1 MAMTNISRFFPA
13 ALAAMLAG
21 GAMMLGGASVAL
33 AQDAPLTIIVRPGQ
47 AASDVQQVLDFAARS
62 GRPVAIQVGD
72 GATSS
77 APVAAAVAPI
87 DNAVPAAAAPASIQ
101 TTAVAAPVSASVAA
115 PATPPAPA
123 ATAPN
128 QTAATTAAP
137 APMTPTPEMMA
148 TDMGMAKWSQFSA
161 AFLRGA
167 STALSGIRAMP
178 TAMAMGDDQLV
189 AEGSGYGRAFVTALA
204 ILAIAGLVTVLVR
217 RIVGRLFSHRHV
229 TPARFSGIV
238 RHSVRRLIGDLLSV
252 ALFLGMARL
261 ALHFA
266 ETAGETTARVAGG
279 AVTAVVFALF
289 YVSLA
294 RLLFKENGESR
305 SLVPIRW
312 PRWHF
317 RILVT
322 YGIIGATLSE
332 MARLADSLGVD
343 RLTIDGWFL
352 TATTLLT
359 LLKLYWFIGG
369 RHDIRAAFIGDSAGI
384 ARRVAGNLLPD
395 FYVVTALALWLICVL
410 FAGTPNS
417 ARWVFAAGSTQMA
430 LLALPILA
438 LGAHALVDDIGR
450 HHQRNHG
457 AGLATAML
465 ASLRVVCA
473 GLVWVGGLHIIASI
487 WSPFMGGETSIAA
500 DWAFWLERLSLAVVG
515 CWAVASFI
523 WNYSEA
529 IAPSPA
535 ILLPGHED
543 QNEKRQT
550 SRLSTAMPVVR
561 NLALGGV
568 LAVGSL
574 VILSALGVN
583 VAPLLA
589 GFGVLGLALSFGSQA
604 LVKDIVSGI
613 FFIAEDAFRI
623 GEYIS
628 TGNQQGTVEQIAI
641 RSVRLRHHN
650 GPVHTVPFGQINS
663 VSNYSRDWGTI
674 KFQLKFERDSDP
686 ELIRKTAKK
695 VGTAMLDDPE
705 FGADFL
711 VPLKM
716 QGIQDITENSIIVRF
731 KFTSLPGNPSI
742 IKREAI
748 KRLISACK
756 AAGLEFASNAVTV
769 RSRGDGSHDDAA
781 AASML
786 PSLTPIAAAGL

>member
-1 MAMTNISRFFPA
+1 MDMIFAFLRTTFA
-13 ALAAMLAG
+13 AIVVTIA
-21 GAMMLGGASVAL
+21 LGGSAMAD
-33 AQDAPLTIIVRPGQ
+33 DAPMKIIVHPGQ
-47 AASDVQQVLDFAARS
+47 SEADVEQILDFAARS
-62 GRPVAIQVGD
+62 GRPVAIEVGQ
-72 GATSS
+72 ATTT
-77 APVAAAVAPI
+77 ATPIPAAVAGNTGTTPATFTQVTSTQ
-87 DNAVPAAAAPASIQ
+87 AVSQAPASSPPAAPAPAAAAPA
-101 TTAVAAPVSASVAA
+101 P
-115 PATPPAPA
+115 
-123 ATAPN
+123 
-128 QTAATTAAP
+128 AP

-161 AFLRGA
+161 AFMRGA
-167 STALSGIRAMP
+167 TTALSGVGSLP
-178 TAMAMGDDQLV
+178 TAMVMADEKLTE
-189 AEGSGYGRAFVTALA
+189 EGSSHGRVLLLALSTIAAAATATL
-204 ILAIAGLVTVLVR
+204 IL
-217 RIVGRLFSHRHV
+217 
-229 TPARFSGIV
+229 
-238 RHSVRRLIGDLLSV
+238 RRLIAAAFTREVPQGGRMTGIIGQSMRRMIGDLASV
-252 ALFLGMARL
+252 AFFLVATRFVFDLLGPQ
-261 ALHFA
+261 
-266 ETAGETTARVAGG
+266 GEATTRMVRSI
-279 AVTAVVFALF
+279 VTAIIVASL

-294 RLLFKENGESR
+294 RLLFKKNHGGR
-305 SLVPIRW
+305 SLVPINR
-312 PRWHF
+312 PEWHF

-322 YGIIGATLSE
+322 YGLISAAIAE
-332 MARLADSLGVD
+332 MARLAGAIGIDSLI
-343 RLTIDGWFL
+343 IDGWFL
-352 TATTLLT
+352 TGNTLLT

-369 RHDIRAAFIGDSAGI
+369 RNDIRDAFISDNPGI
-384 ARRVAGNLLPD
+384 VRRVAGNLLPE

-417 ARWVFAAGSTQMA
+417 ARWIFAAGTTQMA

-438 LGAHALVDDIGR
+438 LGAHALVDDFTR
-450 HHQRNHG
+450 HHERVRG
-457 AGLATAML
+457 AGLGSSLL
-465 ASLRVVCA
+465 ASLRVLCA
-473 GLVWVGGLHIIASI
+473 GAVWIGGLHLITAI
-487 WSPFMGGETSIAA
+487 WSPFMGGQAA
-500 DWAFWLERLSLAVVG
+500 DATGWILWLERLSFAIVAS
-515 CWAVASFI
+515 WAVASFI
-523 WNYSEA
+523 WHYSEA
-529 IAPSPA
+529 LAPSPA
-535 ILLPGHED
+535 IMLPGHED

-561 NLALGGV
+561 NLALGAV
-568 LAVGSL
+568 LAVGAL

-628 TGNQQGTVEQIAI
+628 TGSQQGTVEQIAI

-650 GPVHTVPFGQINS
+650 GPIHTVPFGQISS

-674 KFQLKFERDSDP
+674 KFQLKFERESDP

-695 VGTAMLDDPE
+695 VGIAMLDDPE

-716 QGIQDITENSIIVRF
+716 QGIQDITETSIVVRF

-769 RSRGDGSHDDAA
+769 KSRGEMHDDAA
-781 AASML
+781 AATML
-786 PSLTPIAAAGL
+786 QPLAPVASSA

>member
-1 MAMTNISRFFPA
+1 MDMIFAFLRTTFA
-13 ALAAMLAG
+13 AIVVTIA
-21 GAMMLGGASVAL
+21 LGGSAMAD
-33 AQDAPLTIIVRPGQ
+33 DAPMKIIVHPGQ
-47 AASDVQQVLDFAARS
+47 SEADVEQILDFAARS
-62 GRPVAIQVGD
+62 GRPVAIEVGQ
-72 GATSS
+72 ATTVSPGT
-77 APVAAAVAPI
+77 ATPIPAAVAGNTGTTPATFTQVTSTQ
-87 DNAVPAAAAPASIQ
+87 AVSQAPASSPPAAPAPAAAAPA
-101 TTAVAAPVSASVAA
+101 P
-115 PATPPAPA
+115 
-123 ATAPN
+123 
-128 QTAATTAAP
+128 AP

-161 AFLRGA
+161 AFMRGA
-167 STALSGIRAMP
+167 TTALSGVGSLP
-178 TAMAMGDDQLV
+178 TAMVMADEKLTE
-189 AEGSGYGRAFVTALA
+189 EGSSHGRVLLLALSTIAAAATATL
-204 ILAIAGLVTVLVR
+204 IL
-217 RIVGRLFSHRHV
+217 
-229 TPARFSGIV
+229 
-238 RHSVRRLIGDLLSV
+238 RRLIAAAFTREVPQGGRMTGIIGQSMRRMIGDLASV
-252 ALFLGMARL
+252 AFFLVATRFVFDLLGPQ
-261 ALHFA
+261 
-266 ETAGETTARVAGG
+266 GEATTRMVRSI
-279 AVTAVVFALF
+279 VTAIIVASL

-294 RLLFKENGESR
+294 RLLFKKNHGGR
-305 SLVPIRW
+305 SLVPINR
-312 PRWHF
+312 PEWHF

-322 YGIIGATLSE
+322 YGLISAAIAE
-332 MARLADSLGVD
+332 MARLAGAIGIDSLI
-343 RLTIDGWFL
+343 IDGWFL
-352 TATTLLT
+352 TGNTLLT

-369 RHDIRAAFIGDSAGI
+369 RNDIRDAFISDNPGI
-384 ARRVAGNLLPD
+384 VRRVAGNLLPE

-417 ARWVFAAGSTQMA
+417 ARWIFAAGTTQMA

-438 LGAHALVDDIGR
+438 LGAHALVDDFTR
-450 HHQRNHG
+450 HHERVRG
-457 AGLATAML
+457 AGLGSSLL
-465 ASLRVVCA
+465 ASLRVLCA
-473 GLVWVGGLHIIASI
+473 GAVWIGGLHLITAI
-487 WSPFMGGETSIAA
+487 WSPFMGGQAA
-500 DWAFWLERLSLAVVG
+500 DATGWILWLERLSFAIVAS
-515 CWAVASFI
+515 WAVASFI
-523 WNYSEA
+523 WHYSEA
-529 IAPSPA
+529 LAPSPA
-535 ILLPGHED
+535 IMLPGHED

-561 NLALGGV
+561 NLALGAV
-568 LAVGSL
+568 LAVGAL

-628 TGNQQGTVEQIAI
+628 TGSQQGTVEQIAI

-650 GPVHTVPFGQINS
+650 GPIHTVPFGQISS

-674 KFQLKFERDSDP
+674 KFQLKFERESDP

-695 VGTAMLDDPE
+695 VGIAMLDDPE

-716 QGIQDITENSIIVRF
+716 QGIQDITETSIVVRF

-769 RSRGDGSHDDAA
+769 KSRGEMHDDAA
-781 AASML
+781 AATML
-786 PSLTPIAAAGL
+786 QPLAPVASSA

>member
-1 MAMTNISRFFPA
+1 MDMIFAFLRTTFA
-13 ALAAMLAG
+13 AIVVTIA
-21 GAMMLGGASVAL
+21 LGGSAIA
-33 AQDAPLTIIVRPGQ
+33 DDTPLKIIVHPGQ
-47 AASDVQQVLDFAARS
+47 SEADVEQILDFAARS
-62 GRPVAIQVGD
+62 GRPVAIEVGQATTVSP
-72 GATSS
+72 GTGTTVPAATAGNASTTSATSTQITS
-77 APVAAAVAPI
+77 TQAKSQAPASSPPPAT
-87 DNAVPAAAAPASIQ
+87 AAAAPS
-101 TTAVAAPVSASVAA
+101 
-115 PATPPAPA
+115 
-123 ATAPN
+123 
-128 QTAATTAAP
+128 P

-161 AFLRGA
+161 AFMRGA
-167 STALSGIRAMP
+167 TTALSGVGSLP
-178 TAMAMGDDQLV
+178 TAMVMADEKLTE
-189 AEGSGYGRAFVTALA
+189 EGSSHGRVLFLALSTIA
-204 ILAIAGLVTVLVR
+204 AAAAATLIL
-217 RIVGRLFSHRHV
+217 
-229 TPARFSGIV
+229 
-238 RHSVRRLIGDLLSV
+238 RRLIAAAFTREVPQGGRMTGIIGQSLRRMIGDLASV
-252 ALFLGMARL
+252 AFFLVATRFVFDVLGPQGEATTRMVRSIL
-261 ALHFA
+261 
-266 ETAGETTARVAGG
+266 TATIVAS
-279 AVTAVVFALF
+279 L

-294 RLLFKENGESR
+294 RLLFKRNYRGR
-305 SLVPIRW
+305 SLVPINR
-312 PRWHF
+312 PEWHF

-322 YGIIGATLSE
+322 YGLISAAIAE
-332 MARLADSLGVD
+332 MARLAGAIGIDSLI
-343 RLTIDGWFL
+343 IDGWFL
-352 TATTLLT
+352 TGNTLLT

-369 RHDIRAAFIGDSAGI
+369 RNDIRDAFISDNPGI
-384 ARRVAGNLLPD
+384 VRRVAGNLLPE

-417 ARWVFAAGSTQMA
+417 ARWIFAAGTTQMA

-438 LGAHALVDDIGR
+438 LGAHALVDDFTR
-450 HHQRNHG
+450 HHERVHG
-457 AGLATAML
+457 AGLASSLL
-465 ASLRVVCA
+465 ASLRVICA
-473 GLVWVGGLHIIASI
+473 GAVWIGGLHLITAI
-487 WSPFMGGETSIAA
+487 WSPFMGGQAA
-500 DWAFWLERLSLAVVG
+500 DATSWILWLERLSFAVVAS
-515 CWAVASFI
+515 WAVASFI
-523 WNYSEA
+523 WHYSEA
-529 IAPSPA
+529 LAPSPA
-535 ILLPGHED
+535 IMLPGHED

-561 NLALGGV
+561 NLALGAV
-568 LAVGSL
+568 LAVGAL

-628 TGNQQGTVEQIAI
+628 TGSQQGTVEQIAI

-650 GPVHTVPFGQINS
+650 GPIHTVPFGQISS

-674 KFQLKFERDSDP
+674 KFQLKFERESDP

-695 VGTAMLDDPE
+695 VGIAMLDDPE

-716 QGIQDITENSIIVRF
+716 QGIQDITETSIVVRF

-769 RSRGDGSHDDAA
+769 KSRGEMHDDAA
-781 AASML
+781 AATML
-786 PSLTPIAAAGL
+786 QPLAPVASSA

>member
-1 MAMTNISRFFPA
+1 MDMIFAFLRTTFA
-13 ALAAMLAG
+13 AIVVTIA
-21 GAMMLGGASVAL
+21 LGGSAIA
-33 AQDAPLTIIVRPGQ
+33 DDTPLKIIVHPGQ
-47 AASDVQQVLDFAARS
+47 SEADVEQILDFAARS
-62 GRPVAIQVGD
+62 GRPVAIEVGQATTVSP
-72 GATSS
+72 GIGTTVPAATAGNASTTSATSTQITS
-77 APVAAAVAPI
+77 TQAKSQAPASSPPAAPA
-87 DNAVPAAAAPASIQ
+87 PAAAAPS
-101 TTAVAAPVSASVAA
+101 
-115 PATPPAPA
+115 
-123 ATAPN
+123 
-128 QTAATTAAP
+128 P

-161 AFLRGA
+161 AFMRGA
-167 STALSGIRAMP
+167 TTALSGVGSLP
-178 TAMAMGDDQLV
+178 TAMVMADEKLTE
-189 AEGSGYGRAFVTALA
+189 EGSSHGRVLLLALSTIA
-204 ILAIAGLVTVLVR
+204 AAAAATLIL
-217 RIVGRLFSHRHV
+217 
-229 TPARFSGIV
+229 
-238 RHSVRRLIGDLLSV
+238 RRLIAAAFRREVPQGGRMTGIIGQSLRRMIGDLASV
-252 ALFLGMARL
+252 AFFLVATRFVFDLLGPQGEATTRMVRSIL
-261 ALHFA
+261 
-266 ETAGETTARVAGG
+266 TATIVAS
-279 AVTAVVFALF
+279 L

-294 RLLFKENGESR
+294 RLLFKRNYRGR
-305 SLVPIRW
+305 SLVPINR
-312 PRWHF
+312 PEWHF

-322 YGIIGATLSE
+322 YGLISAAIAE
-332 MARLADSLGVD
+332 MARLAGAIGIDSLI
-343 RLTIDGWFL
+343 IDGWFL
-352 TATTLLT
+352 TGNTLLT

-369 RHDIRAAFIGDSAGI
+369 RNDIRDAFISDNPGI
-384 ARRVAGNLLPD
+384 VRRVAGNLLPE

-417 ARWVFAAGSTQMA
+417 ARWIFAAGTTQMA

-438 LGAHALVDDIGR
+438 LGAHALVDDFTR
-450 HHQRNHG
+450 HHERVRG
-457 AGLATAML
+457 AGLGSSLL
-465 ASLRVVCA
+465 ASLRVLCA
-473 GLVWVGGLHIIASI
+473 GAVWIGGLHLITAI
-487 WSPFMGGETSIAA
+487 WSPFMGGQAA
-500 DWAFWLERLSLAVVG
+500 DATSWILWLERLSFAVVAS
-515 CWAVASFI
+515 WAVASFI
-523 WNYSEA
+523 WHYSEA
-529 IAPSPA
+529 LAPSPA
-535 ILLPGHED
+535 IMLPGHED

-561 NLALGGV
+561 NLALGAV
-568 LAVGSL
+568 LAVGAL

-628 TGNQQGTVEQIAI
+628 TGSQQGTVEQIAI

-650 GPVHTVPFGQINS
+650 GPIHTVPFGQISS

-674 KFQLKFERDSDP
+674 KFQLKFERESDP

-695 VGTAMLDDPE
+695 VGIAMLDDPE

-716 QGIQDITENSIIVRF
+716 QGIQDITETSIVVRF

-769 RSRGDGSHDDAA
+769 KSRGEMHDDAA
-781 AASML
+781 AATML
-786 PSLTPIAAAGL
+786 QPLAPVASSA

>member
-1 MAMTNISRFFPA
+1 MDMIFAFLRTTFA
-13 ALAAMLAG
+13 AIVVTIA
-21 GAMMLGGASVAL
+21 LGGSAMAD
-33 AQDAPLTIIVRPGQ
+33 DAPMKIIVHPGQ
-47 AASDVQQVLDFAARS
+47 SEADVEQILDFAARS
-62 GRPVAIQVGD
+62 GRPVAIEVGQ
-72 GATSS
+72 ATTVSPGT
-77 APVAAAVAPI
+77 ATPIPAAVAGNTGTTPATFTQVTSTQ
-87 DNAVPAAAAPASIQ
+87 AVSQAPASSPPAAPAPAAAAPA
-101 TTAVAAPVSASVAA
+101 P
-115 PATPPAPA
+115 
-123 ATAPN
+123 
-128 QTAATTAAP
+128 AP

-161 AFLRGA
+161 AFMRGA
-167 STALSGIRAMP
+167 TTALSGVGSLP
-178 TAMAMGDDQLV
+178 TAMVMADEKLTE
-189 AEGSGYGRAFVTALA
+189 EGSSHGRVLLLALSTIAAAATATL
-204 ILAIAGLVTVLVR
+204 IL
-217 RIVGRLFSHRHV
+217 
-229 TPARFSGIV
+229 
-238 RHSVRRLIGDLLSV
+238 RRLIAAAFTREVPQGGRMTGIIGQSMRRMIGDLASV
-252 ALFLGMARL
+252 AFFLVATRFVFDLLGPQ
-261 ALHFA
+261 
-266 ETAGETTARVAGG
+266 GEATTRMVRSI
-279 AVTAVVFALF
+279 VTAIIVASL

-294 RLLFKENGESR
+294 RLLFKKNHGGR
-305 SLVPIRW
+305 SLVPINR
-312 PRWHF
+312 PEWHF

-322 YGIIGATLSE
+322 YGLISAAIAE
-332 MARLADSLGVD
+332 MARLAGAIGIDSLI
-343 RLTIDGWFL
+343 IDGWFL
-352 TATTLLT
+352 TGNTLLT

-369 RHDIRAAFIGDSAGI
+369 RNDIRDAFISDNPGI
-384 ARRVAGNLLPD
+384 VRRVAGNLLPE

-417 ARWVFAAGSTQMA
+417 ARWIFAAGTTQMA

-438 LGAHALVDDIGR
+438 LGAHALVDDFTR
-450 HHQRNHG
+450 HHERVRG
-457 AGLATAML
+457 AGLGSSLL
-465 ASLRVVCA
+465 ASLRVLCA
-473 GLVWVGGLHIIASI
+473 GAVWIGGLHLITAI
-487 WSPFMGGETSIAA
+487 WSPFMGGQAA
-500 DWAFWLERLSLAVVG
+500 DATGWILWLERLSFAIVAS
-515 CWAVASFI
+515 WAVASFI
-523 WNYSEA
+523 WHYSEA
-529 IAPSPA
+529 LAPSPA
-535 ILLPGHED
+535 IMLPGHED

-561 NLALGGV
+561 NLALGAV
-568 LAVGSL
+568 LAVGAL

-628 TGNQQGTVEQIAI
+628 TGSQQGTVEQIAI

-650 GPVHTVPFGQINS
+650 GPIHTVPFGQISS

-674 KFQLKFERDSDP
+674 KFQLKFERESDP

-695 VGTAMLDDPE
+695 VGIAMLDDPE

-716 QGIQDITENSIIVRF
+716 QGIQDITETSIVVRF

-769 RSRGDGSHDDAA
+769 KSRGEMHDDAA
-781 AASML
+781 AATML
-786 PSLTPIAAAGL
+786 QPLAPVASST

>member
-1 MAMTNISRFFPA
+1 MDMIFAFLRTTFA
-13 ALAAMLAG
+13 AIVVTIA
-21 GAMMLGGASVAL
+21 LGGSAMAD
-33 AQDAPLTIIVRPGQ
+33 DAPLKIIVHPGQ
-47 AASDVQQVLDFAARS
+47 SEADVEQILDFAARS
-62 GRPVAIQVGD
+62 GRPVAIEVGQ
-72 GATSS
+72 ATTVSPGT
-77 APVAAAVAPI
+77 ATPIPAAVAGNTGTTPATFSQVTSTQ
-87 DNAVPAAAAPASIQ
+87 AVSQAPASSPPAALAPAAAAPA
-101 TTAVAAPVSASVAA
+101 P
-115 PATPPAPA
+115 
-123 ATAPN
+123 
-128 QTAATTAAP
+128 AP

-161 AFLRGA
+161 AFMRGA
-167 STALSGIRAMP
+167 TTALSGVGSLP
-178 TAMAMGDDQLV
+178 TAMVMADEKLTE
-189 AEGSGYGRAFVTALA
+189 EGSSHGRVLLLALSTIAAAATATL
-204 ILAIAGLVTVLVR
+204 IL
-217 RIVGRLFSHRHV
+217 
-229 TPARFSGIV
+229 
-238 RHSVRRLIGDLLSV
+238 RRLIAAAFTREVPQGGRMTGIIGQSLRRMIGDLASV
-252 ALFLGMARL
+252 AFFLVATRFVFDLLGPQ
-261 ALHFA
+261 
-266 ETAGETTARVAGG
+266 GEATTRMVRSI
-279 AVTAVVFALF
+279 VTAIIVASL

-294 RLLFKENGESR
+294 RLLFKKNHGGR
-305 SLVPIRW
+305 SLVPINR
-312 PRWHF
+312 PEWHF

-322 YGIIGATLSE
+322 YGLISAAIAE
-332 MARLADSLGVD
+332 MARLAGAIGIESLI
-343 RLTIDGWFL
+343 IDGWFL
-352 TATTLLT
+352 TGNTLLT

-369 RHDIRAAFIGDSAGI
+369 RNDIRDAFISDNPGI
-384 ARRVAGNLLPD
+384 VRRVAGNLLPE

-417 ARWVFAAGSTQMA
+417 ARWIFAAGTTQMA

-438 LGAHALVDDIGR
+438 LGAHALVDDFTR
-450 HHQRNHG
+450 HHERVRG
-457 AGLATAML
+457 AGLGSSLL
-465 ASLRVVCA
+465 ASLRVLCA
-473 GLVWVGGLHIIASI
+473 GAVWIGGLHLITAI
-487 WSPFMGGETSIAA
+487 WSPFMGGQAA
-500 DWAFWLERLSLAVVG
+500 DATGWILWLERLSFAIVAS
-515 CWAVASFI
+515 WAVASFI
-523 WNYSEA
+523 WHYSEA
-529 IAPSPA
+529 LAPSPA
-535 ILLPGHED
+535 IMLPGHED

-561 NLALGGV
+561 NLALGAV
-568 LAVGSL
+568 LAVGAL

-628 TGNQQGTVEQIAI
+628 TGSQQGTVEQIAI

-650 GPVHTVPFGQINS
+650 GPIHTVPFGQISS

-674 KFQLKFERDSDP
+674 KFQLKFERESDP

-695 VGTAMLDDPE
+695 VGIAMLDDPE

-716 QGIQDITENSIIVRF
+716 QGIQDITETSIVVRF

-769 RSRGDGSHDDAA
+769 KSRGEMHDDAA
-781 AASML
+781 AATML
-786 PSLTPIAAAGL
+786 QPLAPVASSA

>member
-1 MAMTNISRFFPA
+1 MDMIFAFLRTTFA
-13 ALAAMLAG
+13 AIVVTIA
-21 GAMMLGGASVAL
+21 LGGSAMAD
-33 AQDAPLTIIVRPGQ
+33 DAPLKIIVHPGQ
-47 AASDVQQVLDFAARS
+47 SEADVEQILDFAARS
-62 GRPVAIQVGD
+62 GRPVAIEVGQ
-72 GATSS
+72 ATTVSPGT
-77 APVAAAVAPI
+77 ATPIPGAVAGNTGTTPATFTQVTSTQ
-87 DNAVPAAAAPASIQ
+87 AVSQAPASSPPAVPAPAAAAPA
-101 TTAVAAPVSASVAA
+101 P
-115 PATPPAPA
+115 
-123 ATAPN
+123 
-128 QTAATTAAP
+128 AP

-161 AFLRGA
+161 AFMRGA
-167 STALSGIRAMP
+167 TTALSGVGSLP
-178 TAMAMGDDQLV
+178 TAMVMADEKLTE
-189 AEGSGYGRAFVTALA
+189 EGSSHGRVLLLALSTIA
-204 ILAIAGLVTVLVR
+204 AAAAATLIL
-217 RIVGRLFSHRHV
+217 
-229 TPARFSGIV
+229 
-238 RHSVRRLIGDLLSV
+238 RRLIAAAFTREVPQGGRMTGIIGQSLRRMIGDLASV
-252 ALFLGMARL
+252 AFFLVATRFVFDLLGPQ
-261 ALHFA
+261 
-266 ETAGETTARVAGG
+266 GEATTRMVRSI
-279 AVTAVVFALF
+279 VTAIIVASL

-294 RLLFKENGESR
+294 RLLFKKNHGGR
-305 SLVPIRW
+305 SLVPINR
-312 PRWHF
+312 PEWHF

-322 YGIIGATLSE
+322 YGLISAAIAE
-332 MARLADSLGVD
+332 MARLAGAIGIDSLI
-343 RLTIDGWFL
+343 IDGWFL
-352 TATTLLT
+352 TGNTLLT

-369 RHDIRAAFIGDSAGI
+369 RNDIRDAFISDNPGI
-384 ARRVAGNLLPD
+384 VRRVAGNLLPE

-417 ARWVFAAGSTQMA
+417 ARWIFAAGTTQMA

-438 LGAHALVDDIGR
+438 LGAHALVDDFTR
-450 HHQRNHG
+450 HHERVRG
-457 AGLATAML
+457 AGLGSSLL
-465 ASLRVVCA
+465 ASLRVLCA
-473 GLVWVGGLHIIASI
+473 GAVWIGGLHLITAI
-487 WSPFMGGETSIAA
+487 WSPFMGGQAA
-500 DWAFWLERLSLAVVG
+500 DATGWILWLERLSFAIVAS
-515 CWAVASFI
+515 WAVASFI
-523 WNYSEA
+523 WHYSEA
-529 IAPSPA
+529 LAPSPA
-535 ILLPGHED
+535 IMLPGHED

-561 NLALGGV
+561 NLALGAV
-568 LAVGSL
+568 LAVGAL

-628 TGNQQGTVEQIAI
+628 TGSQQGTVEQIAI

-650 GPVHTVPFGQINS
+650 GPIHTVPFGQISS

-674 KFQLKFERDSDP
+674 KFQLKFERESDP

-695 VGTAMLDDPE
+695 VGIAMLDDPE

-716 QGIQDITENSIIVRF
+716 QGIQDITETSIVVRF

-769 RSRGDGSHDDAA
+769 KSRGEMHDDAA
-781 AASML
+781 AATML
-786 PSLTPIAAAGL
+786 QPLAPVASSA

>member
-1 MAMTNISRFFPA
+1 MDMIFAFLRTTFA
-13 ALAAMLAG
+13 AIVVTIA
-21 GAMMLGGASVAL
+21 LGGSAIA
-33 AQDAPLTIIVRPGQ
+33 DDTPLKIIVHPGQ
-47 AASDVQQVLDFAARS
+47 SEADVEQILDFAARS
-62 GRPVAIQVGD
+62 GRPVAIEVGQATTVSP
-72 GATSS
+72 GTGTTVPAATAGNASTTSATSTQITS
-77 APVAAAVAPI
+77 TQAKSQAPASSPPAAPA
-87 DNAVPAAAAPASIQ
+87 PAAAAPS
-101 TTAVAAPVSASVAA
+101 
-115 PATPPAPA
+115 
-123 ATAPN
+123 
-128 QTAATTAAP
+128 P

-161 AFLRGA
+161 AFMRGA
-167 STALSGIRAMP
+167 TTALSGVGSLP
-178 TAMAMGDDQLV
+178 TAMVMADEKLTE
-189 AEGSGYGRAFVTALA
+189 EGSSHGRVLFLALSTIA
-204 ILAIAGLVTVLVR
+204 AAAAATLIL
-217 RIVGRLFSHRHV
+217 
-229 TPARFSGIV
+229 
-238 RHSVRRLIGDLLSV
+238 RRLIAAAFTREVPQGGRMTGIIGQSLRRMIGDLASV
-252 ALFLGMARL
+252 AFFLVATRFVFDLLGPQGEATTRMVRSIL
-261 ALHFA
+261 
-266 ETAGETTARVAGG
+266 TATIVAS
-279 AVTAVVFALF
+279 L

-294 RLLFKENGESR
+294 RLLFKRNHGGR
-305 SLVPIRW
+305 SLVPINR
-312 PRWHF
+312 PEWHF

-322 YGIIGATLSE
+322 YGLISAAIAE
-332 MARLADSLGVD
+332 MARLAGAIGIDSLI
-343 RLTIDGWFL
+343 IDGWFL
-352 TATTLLT
+352 TGNTLLT

-369 RHDIRAAFIGDSAGI
+369 RNDIRDAFISDNPGI
-384 ARRVAGNLLPD
+384 VRRVAGNLLPE

-417 ARWVFAAGSTQMA
+417 ARWIFAAGTTQMA

-438 LGAHALVDDIGR
+438 LGAHALVDDFTR
-450 HHQRNHG
+450 HHERIHG
-457 AGLATAML
+457 AGLASSLL
-465 ASLRVVCA
+465 ASLRVICA
-473 GLVWVGGLHIIASI
+473 GAVWIGGLHLITAI
-487 WSPFMGGETSIAA
+487 WSPFMGGQAA
-500 DWAFWLERLSLAVVG
+500 DATSWILWLERLSFAVVAS
-515 CWAVASFI
+515 WAVASFI
-523 WNYSEA
+523 WHYSEA
-529 IAPSPA
+529 LAPSPA
-535 ILLPGHED
+535 IMLPGHED

-561 NLALGGV
+561 NLALGAV
-568 LAVGSL
+568 LAVGAL

-628 TGNQQGTVEQIAI
+628 TGSQQGTVEQIAI

-650 GPVHTVPFGQINS
+650 GPIHTVPFGQISS

-674 KFQLKFERDSDP
+674 KFQLKFERESDP

-695 VGTAMLDDPE
+695 VGIAMLDDPE

-716 QGIQDITENSIIVRF
+716 QGIQDITETSIVVRF

-769 RSRGDGSHDDAA
+769 KSRGEMHDDAA
-781 AASML
+781 AATML
-786 PSLTPIAAAGL
+786 QPLAPVASSA

>member
-1 MAMTNISRFFPA
+1 MDMIFAFLRTTFA
-13 ALAAMLAG
+13 AIVVTIA
-21 GAMMLGGASVAL
+21 LGGSAMAD
-33 AQDAPLTIIVRPGQ
+33 DAPLKIIVHPGQ
-47 AASDVQQVLDFAARS
+47 SDADVEQILDFAARS
-62 GRPVAIQVGD
+62 GRPVAIEVGQ
-72 GATSS
+72 ATTVSPGT
-77 APVAAAVAPI
+77 AIPIPAAVAGNTGTTPATFSQVTSTQ
-87 DNAVPAAAAPASIQ
+87 AVSQAPASSPPAALAPAAAAPA
-101 TTAVAAPVSASVAA
+101 P
-115 PATPPAPA
+115 
-123 ATAPN
+123 
-128 QTAATTAAP
+128 AP

-161 AFLRGA
+161 AFMRGA
-167 STALSGIRAMP
+167 TTALSGVGSLP
-178 TAMAMGDDQLV
+178 TAMVMADEKLTE
-189 AEGSGYGRAFVTALA
+189 EGSSHGRVLLLALSTIAAAATATL
-204 ILAIAGLVTVLVR
+204 IL
-217 RIVGRLFSHRHV
+217 
-229 TPARFSGIV
+229 
-238 RHSVRRLIGDLLSV
+238 RRLIAAAFTREVPQGGRMTGIIGQSLRRMIGDLASV
-252 ALFLGMARL
+252 AFFLVATRFVFDLLGPQ
-261 ALHFA
+261 
-266 ETAGETTARVAGG
+266 GEATTRMVRSI
-279 AVTAVVFALF
+279 VTAIIVASL

-294 RLLFKENGESR
+294 RLLFKKNHGGR
-305 SLVPIRW
+305 SLVPINR
-312 PRWHF
+312 PEWHF

-322 YGIIGATLSE
+322 YGLISAAIAE
-332 MARLADSLGVD
+332 MARLAGAIGIDSLI
-343 RLTIDGWFL
+343 IDGWFL
-352 TATTLLT
+352 TGNTLLT

-369 RHDIRAAFIGDSAGI
+369 RNDIRDAFISDNPGI
-384 ARRVAGNLLPD
+384 VRRVAGNLLPE

-417 ARWVFAAGSTQMA
+417 ARWIFAAGTTQMA

-438 LGAHALVDDIGR
+438 LGAHALVDDFTR
-450 HHQRNHG
+450 HHERVRG
-457 AGLATAML
+457 AGLGSSLL
-465 ASLRVVCA
+465 ASLRVLCA
-473 GLVWVGGLHIIASI
+473 GAVWIGGLHLITAI
-487 WSPFMGGETSIAA
+487 WSPFMGGQAA
-500 DWAFWLERLSLAVVG
+500 DATGWILWLERLSFAIVAS
-515 CWAVASFI
+515 WAVASFI
-523 WNYSEA
+523 WHYSEA
-529 IAPSPA
+529 LAPSPA
-535 ILLPGHED
+535 IMLPGHED

-561 NLALGGV
+561 NLALGAV
-568 LAVGSL
+568 LAVGAL

-628 TGNQQGTVEQIAI
+628 TGSQQGTVEQIAI

-650 GPVHTVPFGQINS
+650 GPIHTVPFGQISS

-674 KFQLKFERDSDP
+674 KFQLKFERESDP

-695 VGTAMLDDPE
+695 VGIAMLDDPE

-716 QGIQDITENSIIVRF
+716 QGIQDITETSIVVRF

-769 RSRGDGSHDDAA
+769 KSRGEMHDDAA
-781 AASML
+781 AATML
-786 PSLTPIAAAGL
+786 QPLAPVASSA

>member
-1 MAMTNISRFFPA
+1 MDMIFAFLRTTFA
-13 ALAAMLAG
+13 AIVVTIA
-21 GAMMLGGASVAL
+21 LGGSAMAD
-33 AQDAPLTIIVRPGQ
+33 DAPLKIIVHPGQ
-47 AASDVQQVLDFAARS
+47 SDADVEQILDFAARS
-62 GRPVAIQVGD
+62 GRPVAIEVGQ
-72 GATSS
+72 ATTVSPGT
-77 APVAAAVAPI
+77 AIPIPAAVAGNTGTTPATFSQVTSTQ
-87 DNAVPAAAAPASIQ
+87 AVSQAPASSPPAALAPAAAAPA
-101 TTAVAAPVSASVAA
+101 P
-115 PATPPAPA
+115 
-123 ATAPN
+123 
-128 QTAATTAAP
+128 AP

-161 AFLRGA
+161 AFMRGA
-167 STALSGIRAMP
+167 TTALSGVGSLP
-178 TAMAMGDDQLV
+178 TAMVMADEKLTE
-189 AEGSGYGRAFVTALA
+189 EGSSHGRVLLLALSTIAAAATATL
-204 ILAIAGLVTVLVR
+204 IL
-217 RIVGRLFSHRHV
+217 
-229 TPARFSGIV
+229 
-238 RHSVRRLIGDLLSV
+238 RRLIAAAFTREVPQGGRMTGIIGQSLRRMIGDLASV
-252 ALFLGMARL
+252 AFFLVATRFVFDLLGQQ
-261 ALHFA
+261 
-266 ETAGETTARVAGG
+266 GEATTRMVRSI
-279 AVTAVVFALF
+279 VTAIIVASL

-294 RLLFKENGESR
+294 RLLFKKNHGGR
-305 SLVPIRW
+305 SLVPINR
-312 PRWHF
+312 PEWHF

-322 YGIIGATLSE
+322 YGLISAAIAE
-332 MARLADSLGVD
+332 MARLAGAIGIDSLI
-343 RLTIDGWFL
+343 IDGWFL
-352 TATTLLT
+352 TGNTLLT

-369 RHDIRAAFIGDSAGI
+369 RNDIRDAFISDNPGI
-384 ARRVAGNLLPD
+384 VRRVAGNLLPE

-417 ARWVFAAGSTQMA
+417 ARWIFAAGTTQMA

-438 LGAHALVDDIGR
+438 LGAHALVDDFTR
-450 HHQRNHG
+450 HHERVRG
-457 AGLATAML
+457 AGLGSSLL
-465 ASLRVVCA
+465 ASLRVLCA
-473 GLVWVGGLHIIASI
+473 GAVWIGGLHLITAI
-487 WSPFMGGETSIAA
+487 WSPFMGGQAA
-500 DWAFWLERLSLAVVG
+500 DATGWILWLERLSFAIVAS
-515 CWAVASFI
+515 WAVASFI
-523 WNYSEA
+523 WHYSEA
-529 IAPSPA
+529 LAPSPA
-535 ILLPGHED
+535 IMLPGHED

-561 NLALGGV
+561 NLALGAV
-568 LAVGSL
+568 LAVGAL

-628 TGNQQGTVEQIAI
+628 TGSQQGTVEQIAI

-650 GPVHTVPFGQINS
+650 GPIHTVPFGQISS

-674 KFQLKFERDSDP
+674 KFQLKFERESDP

-695 VGTAMLDDPE
+695 VGIAMLDDPE

-716 QGIQDITENSIIVRF
+716 QGIQDITETSIVVRF

-769 RSRGDGSHDDAA
+769 KSRGEMHDDAA
-781 AASML
+781 AATMIQ
-786 PSLTPIAAAGL
+786 PLTPVASSA

>member
-1 MAMTNISRFFPA
+1 MDMIFAFLRTTFA
-13 ALAAMLAG
+13 AIVVTIA
-21 GAMMLGGASVAL
+21 LGGSAIA
-33 AQDAPLTIIVRPGQ
+33 DDTPLKIIVHPGQ
-47 AASDVQQVLDFAARS
+47 SEADVEQILDFAARS
-62 GRPVAIQVGD
+62 GRPVAIEVGQATTASP
-72 GATSS
+72 GTGTTVPAATAGNASTTSATSTQITS
-77 APVAAAVAPI
+77 TQAKSQAPASSPPAAPA
-87 DNAVPAAAAPASIQ
+87 PAAAAPS
-101 TTAVAAPVSASVAA
+101 
-115 PATPPAPA
+115 
-123 ATAPN
+123 
-128 QTAATTAAP
+128 P

-161 AFLRGA
+161 AFMRGA
-167 STALSGIRAMP
+167 TTALSGVGSLP
-178 TAMAMGDDQLV
+178 TAMVMADEKLTE
-189 AEGSGYGRAFVTALA
+189 EGSSHGRVLFLALSTIA
-204 ILAIAGLVTVLVR
+204 AAAAATLIL
-217 RIVGRLFSHRHV
+217 
-229 TPARFSGIV
+229 
-238 RHSVRRLIGDLLSV
+238 RRLIAAAFTREVPQGGRMTGIIGQSLRRMIGDLASV
-252 ALFLGMARL
+252 AFFLVATRFVFDLLGPQGEATTRMVRSIL
-261 ALHFA
+261 
-266 ETAGETTARVAGG
+266 TATIVAS
-279 AVTAVVFALF
+279 L

-294 RLLFKENGESR
+294 RLLFKRNHGGR
-305 SLVPIRW
+305 SLVPINR
-312 PRWHF
+312 PEWHF

-322 YGIIGATLSE
+322 YGLISAAIAE
-332 MARLADSLGVD
+332 MARLAGAIGIDSLI
-343 RLTIDGWFL
+343 IDGWFL
-352 TATTLLT
+352 TGNTLLT

-369 RHDIRAAFIGDSAGI
+369 RNDIRDAFISDNPGI
-384 ARRVAGNLLPD
+384 VRRVAGNLLPE

-417 ARWVFAAGSTQMA
+417 ARWIFAAGTTQMA

-438 LGAHALVDDIGR
+438 LGAHALVDDFTR
-450 HHQRNHG
+450 HHERVHG
-457 AGLATAML
+457 AGLASSLL
-465 ASLRVVCA
+465 ASLRVICA
-473 GLVWVGGLHIIASI
+473 GAVWIGGLHLITAI
-487 WSPFMGGETSIAA
+487 WSPFMGGQAA
-500 DWAFWLERLSLAVVG
+500 DATGWILWLERLSFAVVAS
-515 CWAVASFI
+515 WAVASFI
-523 WNYSEA
+523 WHYSEA
-529 IAPSPA
+529 LAPSPA
-535 ILLPGHED
+535 IMLPGHED

-561 NLALGGV
+561 NLALGAV
-568 LAVGSL
+568 LAVGAL

-628 TGNQQGTVEQIAI
+628 TGSQQGTVEQIAI

-650 GPVHTVPFGQINS
+650 GPIHTVPFGQISS

-674 KFQLKFERDSDP
+674 KFQLKFERESDP

-695 VGTAMLDDPE
+695 VGIAMLDDPE

-716 QGIQDITENSIIVRF
+716 QGIQDITETSIVVRF

-769 RSRGDGSHDDAA
+769 KSRGEMHDDAA
-781 AASML
+781 AATML
-786 PSLTPIAAAGL
+786 QPLAPVASSA

>member
-1 MAMTNISRFFPA
+1 MDMIFAFLRTTFA
-13 ALAAMLAG
+13 AIVVTIA
-21 GAMMLGGASVAL
+21 LGGSAIA
-33 AQDAPLTIIVRPGQ
+33 DDTPLKIIVHPGQ
-47 AASDVQQVLDFAARS
+47 SEADVEQILDFAARS
-62 GRPVAIQVGD
+62 GRPVAIEVGQ
-72 GATSS
+72 ATTVS
-77 APVAAAVAPI
+77 PGTGTT
-87 DNAVPAAAAPASIQ
+87 VPAATAGNASTTSATSTQITSTQAKSQAPASSPPVAPAP
-101 TTAVAAPVSASVAA
+101 AVAAPS
-115 PATPPAPA
+115 
-123 ATAPN
+123 
-128 QTAATTAAP
+128 P

-161 AFLRGA
+161 AFMRGA
-167 STALSGIRAMP
+167 TTALSGVGSLP
-178 TAMAMGDDQLV
+178 TAMVMADEKLTE
-189 AEGSGYGRAFVTALA
+189 EGSSHGRVLFLALSTIA
-204 ILAIAGLVTVLVR
+204 AAAAATLIL
-217 RIVGRLFSHRHV
+217 
-229 TPARFSGIV
+229 
-238 RHSVRRLIGDLLSV
+238 RRLIAAAFTREVPQGGRMTGIIGQSLRRMIGDLASV
-252 ALFLGMARL
+252 AFFLVATRFVFDVLGPQGEATTRMVRSIL
-261 ALHFA
+261 
-266 ETAGETTARVAGG
+266 TATIVAS
-279 AVTAVVFALF
+279 L

-294 RLLFKENGESR
+294 RLLFKRNYRGR
-305 SLVPIRW
+305 SLVPINR
-312 PRWHF
+312 PEWHF

-322 YGIIGATLSE
+322 YGLISAAIAE
-332 MARLADSLGVD
+332 MARLAGAIGIDSLI
-343 RLTIDGWFL
+343 IDGWFL
-352 TATTLLT
+352 TGNTLLT

-369 RHDIRAAFIGDSAGI
+369 RNDIRDAFISDNPGI
-384 ARRVAGNLLPD
+384 VRRVAGNLLPE

-417 ARWVFAAGSTQMA
+417 ARWIFAAGTTQMA

-438 LGAHALVDDIGR
+438 LGAHALVDDFTR
-450 HHQRNHG
+450 HHERIHG
-457 AGLATAML
+457 AGLASSLL
-465 ASLRVVCA
+465 ASLRVICA
-473 GLVWVGGLHIIASI
+473 GAVWIGGLHLITAI
-487 WSPFMGGETSIAA
+487 WSPFMGGQAA
-500 DWAFWLERLSLAVVG
+500 DATSWILWLERLSFAVVAS
-515 CWAVASFI
+515 WAVASFI
-523 WNYSEA
+523 WHYSEA
-529 IAPSPA
+529 LAPSPA
-535 ILLPGHED
+535 IMLPGHED

-561 NLALGGV
+561 NLALGAV
-568 LAVGSL
+568 LAVGAL

-628 TGNQQGTVEQIAI
+628 TGSQQGTVEQIAI

-650 GPVHTVPFGQINS
+650 GPIHTVPFGQISS

-674 KFQLKFERDSDP
+674 KFQLKFERESDP

-695 VGTAMLDDPE
+695 VGIAMLDDPE

-716 QGIQDITENSIIVRF
+716 QGIQDITETSIVVRF

-769 RSRGDGSHDDAA
+769 KSRGEMHDDAA
-781 AASML
+781 AATML
-786 PSLTPIAAAGL
+786 QPLAPVASSA

>member
-1 MAMTNISRFFPA
+1 MDMIFAFLRTTFA
-13 ALAAMLAG
+13 AIVVTIA
-21 GAMMLGGASVAL
+21 LGGSAIA
-33 AQDAPLTIIVRPGQ
+33 DDTPLKIIVHPGQ
-47 AASDVQQVLDFAARS
+47 SEADVEQILDFAARS
-62 GRPVAIQVGD
+62 GRPVAIEVGQATTVSP
-72 GATSS
+72 GTGTTVPAATAGNASTTSATSTQITS
-77 APVAAAVAPI
+77 TQAKSQAPASSPPPA
-87 DNAVPAAAAPASIQ
+87 PAAAAPS
-101 TTAVAAPVSASVAA
+101 
-115 PATPPAPA
+115 
-123 ATAPN
+123 
-128 QTAATTAAP
+128 P

-161 AFLRGA
+161 AFMRGA
-167 STALSGIRAMP
+167 TTALSGVGSLP
-178 TAMAMGDDQLV
+178 TAMVMADEKLTE
-189 AEGSGYGRAFVTALA
+189 EGSSHGRVLFLALSTIA
-204 ILAIAGLVTVLVR
+204 AAAAATLIL
-217 RIVGRLFSHRHV
+217 
-229 TPARFSGIV
+229 
-238 RHSVRRLIGDLLSV
+238 RRLIAAAFTREVPQGGRMTGIIGQSLRRMIGDLASV
-252 ALFLGMARL
+252 AFFLVATRFVFDLLGPQGEATTRMVRSIL
-261 ALHFA
+261 
-266 ETAGETTARVAGG
+266 TATIVAS
-279 AVTAVVFALF
+279 L

-294 RLLFKENGESR
+294 RLLFKRNYRGR
-305 SLVPIRW
+305 SLVPINR
-312 PRWHF
+312 PEWHF

-322 YGIIGATLSE
+322 YGLISAAIAE
-332 MARLADSLGVD
+332 MARLAGAIGIDSLI
-343 RLTIDGWFL
+343 IDGWFL
-352 TATTLLT
+352 TGNTLLT

-369 RHDIRAAFIGDSAGI
+369 RNDIRDAFISDNPGI
-384 ARRVAGNLLPD
+384 VRRVAGNLLPE

-417 ARWVFAAGSTQMA
+417 ARWIFAAGTTQMA

-438 LGAHALVDDIGR
+438 LGAHALVDDFTR
-450 HHQRNHG
+450 HHERVHG
-457 AGLATAML
+457 AGLASSLL
-465 ASLRVVCA
+465 ASLRVICA
-473 GLVWVGGLHIIASI
+473 GAVWIGGLHLITAI
-487 WSPFMGGETSIAA
+487 WSPFMGGQAA
-500 DWAFWLERLSLAVVG
+500 DATSWILWLERLSFAVVAS
-515 CWAVASFI
+515 WAVASFI
-523 WNYSEA
+523 WHYSEA
-529 IAPSPA
+529 LAPSPA
-535 ILLPGHED
+535 IMLPGHED

-561 NLALGGV
+561 NLALGAV
-568 LAVGSL
+568 LAVGAL

-628 TGNQQGTVEQIAI
+628 TGSQQGTVEQIAI

-650 GPVHTVPFGQINS
+650 GPIHTVPFGQISS

-674 KFQLKFERDSDP
+674 KFQLKFERESDP

-695 VGTAMLDDPE
+695 VGIAMLDDPE

-716 QGIQDITENSIIVRF
+716 QGIQDITETSIVVRF

-769 RSRGDGSHDDAA
+769 KSRGEMHDDAA
-781 AASML
+781 AATML
-786 PSLTPIAAAGL
+786 QPLAPVASSA

>member
-1 MAMTNISRFFPA
+1 MDKIFAFLRTTFA
-13 ALAAMLAG
+13 AIVVTIA
-21 GAMMLGGASVAL
+21 LGGSVMAD
-33 AQDAPLTIIVRPGQ
+33 DAPLKIIVHPGQ
-47 AASDVQQVLDFAARS
+47 SEADVEQILDFAARS
-62 GRPVAIQVGD
+62 GRPVAIEVGQAATTSS
-72 GATSS
+72 GTATPIPAVVAGNTGTTPATSTQVTS
-77 APVAAAVAPI
+77 TQAVSQ
-87 DNAVPAAAAPASIQ
+87 APASSPP
-101 TTAVAAPVSASVAA
+101 AA
-115 PATPPAPA
+115 PAPA
-123 ATAPN
+123 AAVPAP
-128 QTAATTAAP
+128 AP

-161 AFLRGA
+161 AFMRGA
-167 STALSGIRAMP
+167 TTALSGVGSLPIAMV
-178 TAMAMGDDQLV
+178 MADEKLTE
-189 AEGSGYGRAFVTALA
+189 EGSSHGRVLLLALSTIAAAATATL
-204 ILAIAGLVTVLVR
+204 IL
-217 RIVGRLFSHRHV
+217 
-229 TPARFSGIV
+229 
-238 RHSVRRLIGDLLSV
+238 RRLIAAAFTREVPQGGRMTGIIGQSLRRMIGDLASV
-252 ALFLGMARL
+252 AFFLVGTRFVFDL
-261 ALHFA
+261 LGPQ
-266 ETAGETTARVAGG
+266 GESTTRMVRSI
-279 AVTAVVFALF
+279 VTAIIVASL

-294 RLLFKENGESR
+294 RLLFKKNYGGR
-305 SLVPIRW
+305 SLVPINR
-312 PRWHF
+312 PEWHF

-322 YGIIGATLSE
+322 YGLISAAIAE
-332 MARLADSLGVD
+332 MARLAGAIGIDSLI
-343 RLTIDGWFL
+343 IDGWFL
-352 TATTLLT
+352 TGNTLLT

-369 RHDIRAAFIGDSAGI
+369 RNDIRDAFISDNPGI
-384 ARRVAGNLLPD
+384 VRRVAGNLLPE

-417 ARWVFAAGSTQMA
+417 ARWIFAAGTTQMA

-438 LGAHALVDDIGR
+438 LGAHALVDDIMR
-450 HHQRNHG
+450 HHERVRG
-457 AGLATAML
+457 AGLGSSLL
-465 ASLRVVCA
+465 ASLRVLCA
-473 GLVWVGGLHIIASI
+473 GAVWIGGLHLITAI
-487 WSPFMGGETSIAA
+487 WSPFMGGQAA
-500 DWAFWLERLSLAVVG
+500 DAAGWILWLERLSFAVVAS
-515 CWAVASFI
+515 WAVASFI
-523 WNYSEA
+523 WRYSEA
-529 IAPSPA
+529 LAPSPA
-535 ILLPGHED
+535 IMLPGHED
-543 QNEKRQT
+543 QNEKRRT

-561 NLALGGV
+561 NLALGAV
-568 LAVGSL
+568 LAVGAL

-628 TGNQQGTVEQIAI
+628 TGSQQGTVEQIAI

-650 GPVHTVPFGQINS
+650 GPVHTVPFGQISS

-695 VGTAMLDDPE
+695 VGIAMLDDPE

-716 QGIQDITENSIIVRF
+716 QGIQDITETSIVVRF

-769 RSRGDGSHDDAA
+769 KSRGEMHDDAA
-781 AASML
+781 AATML
-786 PSLTPIAAAGL
+786 QPLAPVASSA

>member
-1 MAMTNISRFFPA
+1 MDMIFAFLRTTFA
-13 ALAAMLAG
+13 AIVVTIA
-21 GAMMLGGASVAL
+21 LGGSAIA
-33 AQDAPLTIIVRPGQ
+33 DDTPLKIIVHPGQ
-47 AASDVQQVLDFAARS
+47 SEADVEQILDFAARS
-62 GRPVAIQVGD
+62 GRPVAIEVGQATTVSP
-72 GATSS
+72 GTGTTVPAATAGNASTTSATSTQITS
-77 APVAAAVAPI
+77 TQAKSQVPASSPPAAPA
-87 DNAVPAAAAPASIQ
+87 PAAAAP
-101 TTAVAAPVSASVAA
+101 T
-115 PATPPAPA
+115 
-123 ATAPN
+123 
-128 QTAATTAAP
+128 P

-161 AFLRGA
+161 AFMRGA
-167 STALSGIRAMP
+167 TTALSGVGSLP
-178 TAMAMGDDQLV
+178 TAMVMADQKLTE
-189 AEGSGYGRAFVTALA
+189 EGSSHGRVLFLALSTIA
-204 ILAIAGLVTVLVR
+204 AAAAATLIL
-217 RIVGRLFSHRHV
+217 
-229 TPARFSGIV
+229 
-238 RHSVRRLIGDLLSV
+238 RRLIAAAFTREVPQGGRMTGIIGLSLRRMIGDLASV
-252 ALFLGMARL
+252 AFFLVATRFVFDLLGPQGEATTRMVRSIL
-261 ALHFA
+261 
-266 ETAGETTARVAGG
+266 TATIVAS
-279 AVTAVVFALF
+279 L

-294 RLLFKENGESR
+294 RLLFKRNHGGR
-305 SLVPIRW
+305 SLVPINR
-312 PRWHF
+312 PEWHF

-322 YGIIGATLSE
+322 YGLISAAIAE
-332 MARLADSLGVD
+332 MARLAGAIGIDSLI
-343 RLTIDGWFL
+343 IDGWFL
-352 TATTLLT
+352 TGNTLLT

-369 RHDIRAAFIGDSAGI
+369 RNDIRDAFISDNPGI
-384 ARRVAGNLLPD
+384 VRRVAGNLLPE

-417 ARWVFAAGSTQMA
+417 ARWIFAAGTTQMA

-438 LGAHALVDDIGR
+438 LGAHALVDDFTR
-450 HHQRNHG
+450 HHERVRG
-457 AGLATAML
+457 AGLGSSLL
-465 ASLRVVCA
+465 ASLRVLCA
-473 GLVWVGGLHIIASI
+473 GAVWIGGLHLITAI
-487 WSPFMGGETSIAA
+487 WSPFMGGQAA
-500 DWAFWLERLSLAVVG
+500 DATSWILWLERLSFAVVAS
-515 CWAVASFI
+515 WAVASFI
-523 WNYSEA
+523 WHYSEA
-529 IAPSPA
+529 LAPSPA
-535 ILLPGHED
+535 IMLPGHED

-561 NLALGGV
+561 NLALGAV
-568 LAVGSL
+568 LAVGAL

-628 TGNQQGTVEQIAI
+628 TGSQQGTVEQIAI

-650 GPVHTVPFGQINS
+650 GPIHTVPFGQISS

-674 KFQLKFERDSDP
+674 KFQLKFERESDP

-695 VGTAMLDDPE
+695 VGIAMLDDPE

-716 QGIQDITENSIIVRF
+716 QGIQDITETSIVVRF

-769 RSRGDGSHDDAA
+769 KSRGEMHDDAA
-781 AASML
+781 AATML
-786 PSLTPIAAAGL
+786 QPLTPVASTA